1 MIVNWVKED
10 EELIEPYEWC
20 EGDDIE
26 IISSIQC
33 IKVDQKTMYDF
44 IYGCLQIFDP
54 VFYNKVFAIGDGHYA
69 LAIET
74 NQEGKLCYRS
84 VFDFKDRKKMNDM
97 MNKQEE
103 TKINYQMYDEGEMK
117 EYGLTREERIKK
129 QFIDQKIDEIY
140 MDHYDCFLNI
150 CEKLNI
156 SDDKSIEKYYH
167 LKRLIEKGYSF
178 IHVLLYNEFNKKE
191 YKKK

>member
-1 MIVNWVKED
+1 MIVNWVKDD

-54 VFYNKVFAIGDGHYA
+54 NFYNKVFAIGDGHYA

-84 VFDFKDRKKMNDM
+84 VFDFKDRKKMNDLI
-97 MNKQEE
+97 NKQEE
-103 TKINYQMYDEGEMK
+103 TQINYQMYDEGEMK
-117 EYGLTREERIKK
+117 EYGLTREERVKK
-129 QFIDQKIDEIY
+129 QFIEQKIDEIY
-140 MDHYDCFLNI
+140 MDYYDCFLSI

-167 LKRLIEKGYSF
+167 LKKLIEKGYSF

>member
-1 MIVNWVKED
+1 MRRKLDKMIVNWVKDD

-54 VFYNKVFAIGDGHYA
+54 NFYNKVFAIGDGHYT

-74 NQEGKLCYRS
+74 NQEGKLCFFLFINQIIHFFS
-84 VFDFKDRKKMNDM
+84 IFKVKN
-97 MNKQEE
+97 
-103 TKINYQMYDEGEMK
+103 TTI
-117 EYGLTREERIKK
+117 T
-129 QFIDQKIDEIY
+129 QFPFLI
-140 MDHYDCFLNI
+140 CFN
-150 CEKLNI
+150 C
-156 SDDKSIEKYYH
+156 
-167 LKRLIEKGYSF
+167 
-178 IHVLLYNEFNKKE
+178 
-191 YKKK
+191 

>member
-1 MIVNWVKED
+1 M
-10 EELIEPYEWC
+10 
-20 EGDDIE
+20 
-26 IISSIQC
+26 
-33 IKVDQKTMYDF
+33 
-44 IYGCLQIFDP
+44 
-54 VFYNKVFAIGDGHYA
+54 
-69 LAIET
+69 
-74 NQEGKLCYRS
+74 CYRS

-140 MDHYDCFLNI
+140 MDHYDCFLSI